1 MIVFFPTLRGV
12 RVRKCSE
19 GPAHLLIAN
28 LPKISYLK
36 MAFHR
41 CRPDFTAGI
50 VPFLNEPWPTI
61 SLLDLHNIMGSTLA
75 TRKVLNLES
84 WNYLEYPEDWDPTLE
99 AGEGVGEGVSC
110 PTPPVAA
117 LLHSS
122 IGVGGFCWE

>member
-19 GPAHLLIAN
+19 ESGPAHLLIAN
-28 LPKISYLK
+28 LPEISYLK

-41 CRPDFTAGI
+41 GRPDFTAGI
-50 VPFLNEPWPTI
+50 VPFLNEPGPTI

-84 WNYLEYPEDWDPTLE
+84 
-99 AGEGVGEGVSC
+99 
-110 PTPPVAA
+110 
-117 LLHSS
+117 
-122 IGVGGFCWE
+122 